1 VVPRV
6 LGRFGQLGDRHVRRR
21 HVGIAEAEVDDVLAG
36 PTQLQL
42 EAVDLRERVRR
53 QRTDPAEPDLGRPL

>member
-6 LGRFGQLGDRHVRRR
+6 LRGLGQLGDRDLRGRHVR
-21 HVGIAEAEVDDVLAG
+21 IAEAEVDDVLAG
-36 PTQLQL
+36 PAQLEL
-42 EAVDLRERVRR
+42 EAVDLRKRVRR

>member
-1 VVPRV
+1 VVPGV
-6 LGRFGQLGDRHVRRR
+6 LRRLGQLRDCHLRGRHVR
-21 HVGIAEAEVDDVLAG
+21 IAEAEIDDVLAG
-36 PTQLQL
+36 STQLEL